1 MNYNSSDQETRSIG
15 REDDGNFKK
24 KYLKFLGNNGN

>member
-1 MNYNSSDQETRSIG
+1 MNYNSSDQEMRAIG

-24 KYLKFLGNNGN
+24 KIFKIFGK

>member
-24 KYLKFLGNNGN
+24 KYLKFFGK